1 VSDVFLDAVGA
12 VALIN
17 VSDQW
22 HPPAK
27 AAYDQIKRTSREFI
41 TTSLVLFE
49 AGNALARTRYRE
61 DAADLW
67 QVLSDRGKLV
77 TSTLEDCEAGWQLYR
92 RGEAGSAGIVDCV
105 SFAIMRRL
113 GLAEAFTN
121 DQHFAAAGFTP
132 LF

>member
-22 HPPAK
+22 H
-27 AAYDQIKRTSREFI
+27 AAAEDAYLEIKRLKRQFV
-41 TTSLVLFE
+41 TTPLVLFE
-49 AGNALARTRYRE
+49 TGNALARTRYRD
-61 DAADLW
+61 DAAELWEALRATGKITMPTSEEYDLAW
-67 QVLSDRGKLV
+67 
-77 TSTLEDCEAGWQLYR
+77 TYYR

-105 SFAIMRRL
+105 SFVIMRRL
-113 GLAEAFTN
+113 GLTEAFTN